1 MSLHSYFGTVTQQS
15 PRLHMDDL
23 WAADQSAVGSGVMR
37 RGAQHGSECFN
48 RKRVLAQALELFLPC
63 FDLCSSTTNRFCS
76 ETRWSLAASLNTP
89 ARKCP
94 CLTRKLALLLQC
106 WAALNFSALEKVAG
120 LASVRAPAALGCGL
134 RCTSPKSFLKVPS
147 QPPLDAGSDRSSHA
161 SGQPRVWNES
171 SGSSQHA
178 SKP

>member
-63 FDLCSSTTNRFCS
+63 FDLCSSTTNRSCS

-106 WAALNFSALEKVAG
+106 WAM
-120 LASVRAPAALGCGL
+120 LGCFELFCLGEGGWACKCQGACSFGL
-134 RCTSPKSFLKVPS
+134 WVALHVPEILLESPL
-147 QPPLDAGSDRSSHA
+147 AASS
-161 SGQPRVWNES
+161 
-171 SGSSQHA
+171 
-178 SKP
+178 